1 LLKLAIVLKISKSS
15 WMWPCTETEFLY
27 IFMLEKGNHL
37 KSVKIMVLNT
47 TFNNISVISWW

>member
-27 IFMLEKGNHL
+27 IFMLDIYL
-37 KSVKIMVLNT
+37 KRGI
-47 TFNNISVISWW
+47 I